1 MTKTKRA
8 LLWMEQGKP
17 FKDMAADLGMT
28 PKECRT
34 LVNNLL
40 GWGYIQSVPIAYQL
54 TEKGQE
60 RASHVPKSTP
70 KTLAH
75 QRMRRQMDKPEST
88 EKMVARVMRMPNNF
102 VFSQGAQL

>member
-8 LLWMEQGKP
+8 LIWMEQGKP

-28 PKECRT
+28 QKECRT
-34 LVNNLL
+34 LINNLMA
-40 GWGYIQSVPIAYQL
+40 WGYIQSVPIAYEL

-60 RASHVPKSTP
+60 RSQYVPKSKP

-75 QRMRRQMDKPEST
+75 QRMRHQMDKPEDT
-88 EKMVARVMRMPNNF
+88 EKMVARARRMPNNF
-102 VFSQGAQL
+102 VFSQGAQV